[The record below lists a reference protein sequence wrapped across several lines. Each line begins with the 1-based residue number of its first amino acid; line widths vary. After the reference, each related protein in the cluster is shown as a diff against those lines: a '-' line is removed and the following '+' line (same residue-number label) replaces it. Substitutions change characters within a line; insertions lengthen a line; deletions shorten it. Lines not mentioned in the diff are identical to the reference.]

1 MTTQELRA
9 VPGYDGLYSVT
20 RDGRVWSHPKRPVP
34 GKQGRVHDGH
44 WMTPMTPPS
53 QNGAAQID
61 LARDGRKHT
70 MRIKKIVR
78 LAWEGTDPSPLT
90 MLPPPH
96 PLSSKAAWADRGR
109 TNTEST
115 VGAVL

>member
-9 VPGYDGLYSVT
+9 VPGYEGLYSVT
-20 RDGRVWSHPKRPVP
+20 RDGRVWSHPKRPAA

-44 WMTPMTPPS
+44 WMTPLTPPS

-78 LAWEGTDPSPLT
+78 LAWEGTDSGQVPSLF
-90 MLPPPH
+90 
-96 PLSSKAAWADRGR
+96 AACDRGNLPGSATGRR
-109 TNTEST
+109 TFTT
-115 VGAVL
+115 RRAP